1 MSSGSVI
8 NIRQG
13 FPLNIVPKVALEQ
26 PKSRQKIFIYI
37 YIYIYMLLFVTKGS
51 MLDNAAVL
59 GLPMPKAKRVDQN
72 MC

>member
-1 MSSGSVI
+1 MI

-37 YIYIYMLLFVTKGS
+37 YIYMLFFVTKGS
-51 MLDNAAVL
+51 MLYNAAVL

>member
-1 MSSGSVI
+1 
-8 NIRQG
+8 
-13 FPLNIVPKVALEQ
+13 
-26 PKSRQKIFIYI
+26 
-37 YIYIYMLLFVTKGS
+37 MLLFVTKGS